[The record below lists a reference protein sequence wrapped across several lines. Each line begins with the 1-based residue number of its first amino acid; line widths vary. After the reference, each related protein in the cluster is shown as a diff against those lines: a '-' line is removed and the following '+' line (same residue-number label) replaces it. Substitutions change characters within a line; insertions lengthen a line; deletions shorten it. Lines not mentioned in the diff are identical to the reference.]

1 MTTLTISCDG
11 RSFAGAKKIPWLDS
25 AMRYRPFLLSRP
37 LPAIKSLL
45 SETGEGLRIPE
56 FINQ

>member
-1 MTTLTISCDG
+1 MVGHLL
-11 RSFAGAKKIPWLDS
+11 AQKKFPWLES